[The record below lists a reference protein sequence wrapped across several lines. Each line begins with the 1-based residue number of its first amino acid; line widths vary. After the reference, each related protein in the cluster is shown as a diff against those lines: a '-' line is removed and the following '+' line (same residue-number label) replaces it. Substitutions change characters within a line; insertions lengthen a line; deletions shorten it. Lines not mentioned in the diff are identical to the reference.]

1 MAGTRE
7 VTTTETNR
15 IVERCISRGA
25 REERREETGKNKTE
39 KSLTEKYEK
48 YLIFLSAIFLSFPA
62 HPWLKKFPR
71 LANILSHS
79 STKSAE
85 GNSFE
90 PRSGN
95 FACGSAALGAVRF
108 RLGINLC

>member
-39 KSLTEKYEK
+39 KSLTGK
-48 YLIFLSAIFLSFPA
+48 YLIFLSAIFLS
-62 HPWLKKFPR
+62 HPPCAKGVR
-71 LANILSHS
+71 S
-79 STKSAE
+79 STPASTLAFL
-85 GNSFE
+85 NLQVV
-90 PRSGN
+90 RSD
-95 FACGSAALGAVRF
+95 VRT
-108 RLGINLC
+108 RQGGVRSEEENTHLR

>member
-48 YLIFLSAIFLSFPA
+48 YLIFLSAIFLS
-62 HPWLKKFPR
+62 HPPTAKGVG
-71 LANILSHS
+71 S
-79 STKSAE
+79 STLASTLALLDLQVI
-85 GNSFE
+85 
-90 PRSGN
+90 RSG
-95 FACGSAALGAVRF
+95 VRT
-108 RLGINLC
+108 RQQGVRSEEENTHLR

>member
-48 YLIFLSAIFLSFPA
+48 YLVFLSAIFLS
-62 HPWLKKFPR
+62 HPPSAKGVR
-71 LANILSHS
+71 S
-79 STKSAE
+79 STPASTLFL
-85 GNSFE
+85 NLQVV
-90 PRSGN
+90 RSD
-95 FACGSAALGAVRF
+95 VRI
-108 RLGINLC
+108 RQQGVRSEEENTHVR